1 MASKTKICPEC
12 KKNKNIDEFVN
23 SMGVKA
29 PRGRYCESCHKKRKE
44 AQEIKYRLE
53 SLERWQAG
61 EKDIIE
67 KYKFLYEDDWK
78 SRVPPSLV
86 RLRLFMERD
95 FCLYCGKSFKKHQ
108 QQPDSYEISEN
119 YHIDHMDPLKERG
132 QDSIRNAVYVCK
144 RCNLKKGDMP
154 FVSWLKRLPPEYEKI
169 SREIYVE
176 KHDHHPEDFKP
187 GFMYGENWIA
197 SLDWDQLR
205 KLKDEGNF
213 D

>member
-119 YHIDHMDPLKERG
+119 YHIEKAITDAAKAAYLATIIKHSMEKIEKF
-132 QDSIRNAVYVCK
+132 INALEVK
-144 RCNLKKGDMP
+144 DWNIEQPFNTRLNKLKK
-154 FVSWLKRLPPEYEKI
+154 SNPEAFFYWYKIYKIDKEKI
-169 SREIYVE
+169 
-176 KHDHHPEDFKP
+176 K
-187 GFMYGENWIA
+187 
-197 SLDWDQLR
+197 
-205 KLKDEGNF
+205 
-213 D
+213 